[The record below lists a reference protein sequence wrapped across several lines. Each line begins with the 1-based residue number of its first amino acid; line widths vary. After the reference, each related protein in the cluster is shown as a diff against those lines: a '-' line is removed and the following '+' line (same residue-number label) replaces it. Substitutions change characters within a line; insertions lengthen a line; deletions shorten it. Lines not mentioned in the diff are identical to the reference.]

1 MKELKI
7 SMIAMVVVAL
17 ILVLTCAY
25 AVPSKAETE
34 DFYPLLTVVI
44 NKEYTEYNDY
54 VITVEDSNGNLWV
67 FYSDSTDWQIGELVN
82 LLMWR
87 STADPYDDEVIDV
100 YRISMAW
107 WR

>member
-7 SMIAMVVVAL
+7 SMIAVMVVAL

-25 AVPSKAETE
+25 AVPSKAE
-34 DFYPLLTVVI
+34 DFYPLLTVVV

-54 VITVEDSNGNLWV
+54 AITVEDSNGNLWI
-67 FYSDSTDWQIGELVN
+67 FYSDSTDWQIGELAN

-87 STADPYDDEVIDV
+87 STANPYDDEVIDV
-100 YRISMAW
+100 YRVSMEW